1 MMNRRNAR
9 AACVT
14 SCCIY
19 LPLIDLSLML
29 QQQGSEELEQQQQ
42 QQQMYQQQLL
52 QGALTER
59 RSIPDTTS
67 ARTRNYISRSSSAS
81 RAQQRPLQRREASHA
96 LPVVNTPSP
105 PDYALLAQGAVVDQG
120 QRADQT
126 PAMAPMQAMPKVEEL
141 HIQPPTS
148 SFRKGNNA
156 PPTNIYSPGAQ
167 YSPVKKAE
175 DPPRGKQGNYSR
187 GKGKFVLRDYSTI
200 QQIPQFRPRGE
211 AKGSREGDTAPTCEQ
226 QINLDPSEAE
236 RLRQRQG
243 SKSQQVLLPPPG
255 LNIFGAINPFKNFD
269 PFGICQ
275 GPGPGQGQR
284 QVAEKSP
291 IPPTITNSPNAP
303 KSPKIE
309 LIHSRPTRPIAGSGS
324 GVFFIP
330 GAGTG
335 FGTTSF
341 GLPYGSKADP
351 SMAGQDQS
359 LSLKAGGSPSSSQL
373 ATLAESGGQSMGT
386 PKSEDDLT
394 FMSRDAITIAR
405 PPTVPYNPTS
415 PCSTTPPK
423 GKTRR

>member
-1 MMNRRNAR
+1 MGVTQEL
-9 AACVT
+9 CVSYHVVVT
-14 SCCIY
+14 YRSPY
-19 LPLIDLSLML
+19 LSLIL
-29 QQQGSEELEQQQQ
+29 RQQGAEELEQQQQ
-42 QQQMYQQQLL
+42 QQQLYQQQLL

-59 RSIPDTTS
+59 RSIPDATS

-105 PDYALLAQGAVVDQG
+105 PDYALLAQGVVADQG

-167 YSPVKKAE
+167 YSPAKRAE
-175 DPPRGKQGNYSR
+175 EPPRAKSGNYTR
-187 GKGKFVLRDYSTI
+187 GKGKFVLRDYSSI

-211 AKGSREGDTAPTCEQ
+211 AMGSREGDTAPTRDQ
-226 QINLDPSEAE
+226 PINLDPSEAE

-243 SKSQQVLLPPPG
+243 SMSQQVLLPTPG
-255 LNIFGAINPFKNFD
+255 LNIFGAINPFKIFD
-269 PFGICQ
+269 PFGISQ
-275 GPGPGQGQR
+275 GPGQGQR
-284 QVAEKSP
+284 PVAEKSP

-324 GVFFIP
+324 GMFFIP

-335 FGTTSF
+335 FGTSSF
-341 GLPYGSKADP
+341 GPPYASKADP
-351 SMAGQDQS
+351 AMAEQGQS
-359 LSLKAGGSPSSSQL
+359 LNLRAGGSPSSSQL
-373 ATLAESGGQSMGT
+373 ATLAESNGQSMGTT

-394 FMSRDAITIAR
+394 FMSRDAIAIAR

-423 GKTRR
+423 GKMIR

>member
-1 MMNRRNAR
+1 VKLELCA
-9 AACVT
+9 
-14 SCCIY
+14 SCCIFFV
-19 LPLIDLSLML
+19 LSLTDLSVMS
-29 QQQGSEELEQQQQ
+29 QQQGLEELEQQQQ
-42 QQQMYQQQLL
+42 LLQQQQQQQLYQQQLL

-59 RSIPDTTS
+59 RSISDATS

-96 LPVVNTPSP
+96 LPMVNTPSP
-105 PDYALLAQGAVVDQG
+105 PDFAQLAQGIVAAADQG
-120 QRADQT
+120 QRVALT
-126 PAMAPMQAMPKVEEL
+126 PAIAPMQAMPKVEEL
-141 HIQPPTS
+141 QIQPPTS
-148 SFRKGNNA
+148 SVRKGSNG

-167 YSPVKKAE
+167 YSPLKKAE
-175 DPPRGKQGNYSR
+175 EPPRAKQGTYCR

-211 AKGSREGDTAPTCEQ
+211 VKSSREGDTAPAREQ
-226 QINLDPSEAE
+226 LINLDPSEAE
-236 RLRQRQG
+236 RQRQRQG
-243 SKSQQVLLPPPG
+243 SMSQQVLLPTPS

-269 PFGICQ
+269 PFGISQ
-275 GPGPGQGQR
+275 GQGQR
-284 QVAEKSP
+284 QGAEKSP
-291 IPPTITNSPNAP
+291 IPPTITNSPKAA

-330 GAGTG
+330 GGGSG

-341 GLPYGSKADP
+341 GPPYASKADS
-351 SMAGQDQS
+351 SMAGQT
-359 LSLKAGGSPSSSQL
+359 LSLRSEGSTSSSQL
-373 ATLAESGGQSMGT
+373 ATLADGSCGQSIGT

-394 FMSRDAITIAR
+394 FMSRDEITIAR

-415 PCSTTPPK
+415 PCATTPPR